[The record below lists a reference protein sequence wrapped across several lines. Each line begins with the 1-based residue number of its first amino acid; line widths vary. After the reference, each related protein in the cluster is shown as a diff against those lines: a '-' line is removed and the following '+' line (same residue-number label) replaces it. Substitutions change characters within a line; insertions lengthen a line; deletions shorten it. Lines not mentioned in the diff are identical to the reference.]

1 MRTLEVSGASVDDIR
16 TFEYT
21 CLGEVRI
28 LGALKHDCIVELYG
42 HEISSKWI
50 TSENGNEHRRILQS
64 SILMEYIEGGSLKVY
79 LLLLLCI
86 INENLLFIV
95 LLLFRVTLRSFL
107 KMVNIMYQWI

>member
-1 MRTLEVSGASVDDIR
+1 MRTLEVSGASSVDEIR

-50 TSENGNEHRRILQS
+50 TSDNGNEHRRILQS
-64 SILMEYIEGGSLKVY
+64 SILMEYIEGGSLKV
-79 LLLLLCI
+79 LASFF
-86 INENLLFIV
+86 LFI
-95 LLLFRVTLRSFL
+95 FFSL
-107 KMVNIMYQWI
+107 KSEKR